1 MGYMGFGMR
10 KEVYTRKPKT
20 SFSKMKKIYGDHME
34 DFHKSKAAKKEW
46 SEKDKEEFKRMVTS
60 KIKQSNMLDGIY
72 NAIIYIAIST
82 IVGLSIYLAFSW
94 K

>member
-20 SFSKMKKIYGDHME
+20 SFSRMKKIYGDHME
-34 DFHKSKAAKKEW
+34 DFHKSKSSNATW
-46 SEKDKEEFKRMVTS
+46 SEKDKEEFRQMVTNR
-60 KIKQSNMLDGIY
+60 IRQSNMMESVF
-72 NAIIYIAIST
+72 NTIIYFAIASI
-82 IVGLSIYLAFSW
+82 IGLAIYLAFSW

>member
-10 KEVYTRKPKT
+10 KEVFTRKPKT

-34 DFHKSKAAKKEW
+34 DFHKSKTPKKAW
-46 SEKDKEEFKRMVTS
+46 SEKDKEDFKRMVT
-60 KIKQSNMLDGIY
+60 KRIQQSNMLEGFSNAFIY
-72 NAIIYIAIST
+72 LATAS
-82 IVGLSIYLAFSW
+82 IVGIAIYLAFSW

>member
-10 KEVYTRKPKT
+10 KEVYTRRPKT

-34 DFHKSKAAKKEW
+34 DFHKSKAPKNEW
-46 SEKDKEEFKRMVTS
+46 SEQDKEEFKRIVAN
-60 KIKQSNMLDGIY
+60 KIKQSNLMESVF
-72 NAIIYIAIST
+72 NAIIYFAIAS
-82 IVGLSIYLAFSW
+82 IVGFAIYLAYSW

>member
-10 KEVYTRKPKT
+10 KEVYARKPKT

-34 DFHKSKAAKKEW
+34 DFHKSKIVKEEW
-46 SEKDKEEFKRMVTS
+46 SEKDKEEFKRMVTN
-60 KIKQSNMLDGIY
+60 KIKQSNMMESVF
-72 NAIIYIAIST
+72 NTIIYFAIASI
-82 IVGLSIYLAFSW
+82 IGLAIYLAFSW

>member
-34 DFHKSKAAKKEW
+34 DFHKSRSVQKEW
-46 SEKDKEEFKRMVTS
+46 SEKDKEEFRKMITN
-60 KIKQSNMLDGIY
+60 KIKQSNMMEGVY

>member
-1 MGYMGFGMR
+1 MGFGMR

-34 DFHKSKAAKKEW
+34 DFHKSKAPKSEW
-46 SEKDKEEFKRMVTS
+46 SEKDKEEFKRMVTN
-60 KIKQSNMLDGIY
+60 KIKQSNVSESMY
-72 NAIIYIAIST
+72 NTIIYFALLVIIG
-82 IVGLSIYLAFSW
+82 ISIYLAFNLHP

>member
-10 KEVYTRKPKT
+10 KEVYTRRPKT

-34 DFHKSKAAKKEW
+34 DFHKSKKVKTEW
-46 SEKDKEEFKRMVTS
+46 SEKDKEEFKRFITN
-60 KIKQSNMLDGIY
+60 KIKKNNVEESVFNIVIY
-72 NAIIYIAIST
+72 SANASIIA
-82 IVGLSIYLAFSW
+82 LALYFAF